1 MIELLAQITGATDKG
16 QRFNAGIVL
25 WDDVVIEAAPIVGF
39 MKRKKWT
46 RDLVRDHC
54 QRKGWTV
61 SVVSQTERHDIDSAG
76 RSRQ

>member
-1 MIELLAQITGATDKG
+1 VIELLAQIEGKNDQGKS
-16 QRFNAGIVL
+16 FHAGIVL

-54 QRKGWTV
+54 QRKGWTI
-61 SVVSQTERHDIDSAG
+61 SVVWRMER
-76 RSRQ
+76 